1 MTVSPDPYSSHLLL
15 HTKPKIIDINSYFSV
30 NSFHASLL
38 ISVNVN
44 HDQDVIIVFYI
55 EKK

>member
-55 EKK
+55 IKK